1 MQTITSG
8 LHHVTAMSGHP
19 QRNVDFYA
27 GLLGM
32 RLVKVTVNF
41 DDVKSYHLYYGDGI
55 GSPGSLIT
63 FFPWHGAQRG
73 PAGSGQVGVT
83 SYSVPFGSL
92 DYWSTRLS
100 DAGVHS
106 QSIEREGVRS
116 LAFTDHDGILI
127 ELTETMDKRA
137 PWSEGVVPV
146 DFAIRGL
153 DRVDLFVKE
162 GAPSAAFLESKL
174 GFHVS
179 SESEDRIRLKTG
191 EGLSGQRVD
200 LIPASSRPNG
210 LTMVGT
216 VHHVAFRTENAETQK
231 QLLKNLLQER
241 VRATPVQDRK
251 YFESIYFREPGHV
264 LFEVATDGPGFAIDE
279 PIDLLGTNL
288 MLPDWAEPHREQ
300 MKPDMLEFTTPTGA
314 SFP

>member
-1 MQTITSG
+1 MQTITPG

-32 RLVKVTVNF
+32 RLIKVTVNF

-73 PAGSGQVGVT
+73 FAGSGQVGVT

-92 DYWSTRLS
+92 DFWTKRLTQ
-100 DAGVHS
+100 AGVHS

-116 LAFTDHDGILI
+116 LAFADHDGILI
-127 ELTETMDKRA
+127 ELTESMDSREA
-137 PWSEGVVPV
+137 WSEGQVPV
-146 DFAIRGL
+146 DYAIRGL
-153 DRVDLFVKE
+153 DRVDLYVKH
-162 GAPSAAFLESKL
+162 ASPSAEFLESKL
-174 GFHVS
+174 GFKV
-179 SESEDRIRLKTG
+179 ESEAEDRVRLTTG
-191 EGLSGQRVD
+191 EGHSGQRVD
-200 LIPASSRPNG
+200 LIPAISRPNG

-216 VHHVAFRTENAETQK
+216 VHHVAFRTENADSQNA
-231 QLLKNLLQER
+231 LLKNLREER

-251 YFESIYFREPGHV
+251 YFESIYFREPGNV

-279 PIDLLGTNL
+279 PLDLLGTNL
-288 MLPDWAEPHREQ
+288 MLPDWAEPHREE
-300 MKPDMLEFTTPTGA
+300 MKPDMLAFTTPAGA
-314 SFP
+314 QFP